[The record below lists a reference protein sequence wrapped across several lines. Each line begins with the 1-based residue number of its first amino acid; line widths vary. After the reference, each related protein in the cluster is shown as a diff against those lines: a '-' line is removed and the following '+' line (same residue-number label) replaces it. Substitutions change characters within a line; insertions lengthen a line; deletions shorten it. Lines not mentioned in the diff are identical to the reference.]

1 MALYHKWDVKNGF
14 AYVFTFFSLISDG
27 LGSVGN
33 KWSEFTRQIFN
44 WQQGKSE
51 LEGYFSSV
59 AKVVYRVWCG
69 TWNSNFKRTLIPKCT
84 LERQSW
90 KQTQLLH
97 KKIIQA
103 KGQKDFYLQSKMQ
116 MYLNCIQFFSN
127 KKITQ
132 ISSICRLSQSIFNKN
147 RIFFISLAALQS
159 EKGTFKGEKIAVG

>member
-1 MALYHKWDVKNGF
+1 MKWVHKANF
-14 AYVFTFFSLISDG
+14 PLAT
-27 LGSVGN
+27 
-33 KWSEFTRQIFN
+33 
-44 WQQGKSE
+44 GKIWT
-51 LEGYFSSV
+51 FSSV
-59 AKVVYRVWCG
+59 AKVGYRVWCG
-69 TWNSNFKRTLIPKCT
+69 TWNSNLKRTLIPKCT

-132 ISSICRLSQSIFNKN
+132 ISTIDFHNPYLIRIESFSSVFVQTLQLYKVKKGLLKGNK
-147 RIFFISLAALQS
+147 
-159 EKGTFKGEKIAVG
+159 